1 MLGKTLAS
9 AALACALIVAPAAG
23 AFAGPAYPA
32 PENSLVCSV
41 ATVVIGGTFTCTV
54 GGKEGS
60 DATLGVTTS
69 GPDAAI
75 RGTVSLTKTI
85 GATNAATFT
94 VTAPSTAGTI
104 AIAAA
109 LNGVAVDSTTVV
121 ASASGLATTGTDSS
135 GLGIAAGGLVLM
147 GAGTIMIVRRRRALR
162 NW

>member
-1 MLGKTLAS
+1 MMGKTLAS

-23 AFAGPAYPA
+23 AFAGATYPA
-32 PENSLVCSV
+32 PENSLACST
-41 ATVVIGGTFTCTV
+41 ATVINGGTFTCTV

-60 DATLGVTTS
+60 
-69 GPDAAI
+69 DAAI

-85 GATNAATFT
+85 GATNVATFT
-94 VTAPSTAGTI
+94 VTAPSVAGTI

-109 LNGVAVDSTTVV
+109 LDGVAVDSTTVV
-121 ASASGLATTGTDSS
+121 ASASGLATTGADNS